1 MNKNTLILVY
11 LLMLVVH
18 VGHVFEEVWGQLWIM
33 NAVFSLGW
41 FLVVNW
47 ILFCIPVVLFYGV
60 LRGRRWAYALS
71 MAYAAIMTLN
81 GVGHNVATLVTGRY
95 RDGFAGGVTGI
106 GLILI
111 GLSMLY
117 LLRKE
122 KPAA

>member
-18 VGHVFEEVWGQLWIM
+18 VGHVFEEVGGRFWIM
-33 NAVFSLGW
+33 NAVFRLGW

-47 ILFCIPVVLFYGV
+47 ILFCVPVALFYGV
-60 LRGRRWAYALS
+60 LRSRRWAYTLS
-71 MAYAAIMTLN
+71 MVYAAIMTLN

-111 GLSMLY
+111 GLPMLY

-122 KPAA
+122 NPAA